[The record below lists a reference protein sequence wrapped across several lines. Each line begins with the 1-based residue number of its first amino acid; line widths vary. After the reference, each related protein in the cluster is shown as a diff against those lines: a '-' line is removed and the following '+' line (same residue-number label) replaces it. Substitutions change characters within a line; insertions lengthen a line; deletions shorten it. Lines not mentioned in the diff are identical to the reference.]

1 MHGPLFLGASASC
14 EHRRA
19 GYEAAVLAQKVAACQ
34 LIENRFTLEKKDQ
47 NAFLDEYSKELYP
60 LVSILILTY
69 QRPDYFRQALESVL
83 HQTYRNLDVFV
94 TDDSHDERTNE
105 LIQPYLADGR
115 ITYERHPEFQQIDN
129 WNRIR
134 SYDNPQAEYE
144 GWLMDDD
151 YFLPNKIS
159 RMVEAY
165 RENPDVSLVTS
176 YRHVIDA
183 EGKRLPDFAVT
194 KRFVPQDSKIKGRYA
209 GKVILTN
216 LVNFIGEPSTALM
229 CKKFIHHH
237 EYRWTPIKPAY
248 DIIDIP
254 IWLNMLSQGDLYYFA
269 EPLSCFRLHGQNA
282 QAKFSVLTGGAV
294 CWSELIQK
302 AWKEKCF
309 LESEADYQKALHGL
323 LRMGLPLY
331 QSPKLPLLDEEERI
345 DFEKTLGQAF
355 IELSKLPFGEAL
367 K

>member
-1 MHGPLFLGASASC
+1 M
-14 EHRRA
+14 
-19 GYEAAVLAQKVAACQ
+19 
-34 LIENRFTLEKKDQ
+34 T
-47 NAFLDEYSKELYP
+47 
-60 LVSILILTY
+60 
-69 QRPDYFRQALESVL
+69 
-83 HQTYRNLDVFV
+83 
-94 TDDSHDERTNE
+94 
-105 LIQPYLADGR
+105 
-115 ITYERHPEFQQIDN
+115 
-129 WNRIR
+129 
-134 SYDNPQAEYE
+134 
-144 GWLMDDD
+144 
-151 YFLPNKIS
+151 
-159 RMVEAY
+159 
-165 RENPDVSLVTS
+165 
-176 YRHVIDA
+176 
-183 EGKRLPDFAVT
+183 
-194 KRFVPQDSKIKGRYA
+194 KIKGRYA

-331 QSPKLPLLDEEERI
+331 QSPKLPVLDEEERI